1 MLACKVRT
9 STIGGEKMGNKDMEK
24 ELVMLAG
31 AVAMS
36 IMLDDFQL
44 IAQKVQELLI
54 NGERVI
60 AIMCLEQLL
69 ESSKNDRSLAHFLDK
84 HKQEFNALTKVVL
97 NELEKE
103 LRLEENEDE

>member
-1 MLACKVRT
+1 
-9 STIGGEKMGNKDMEK
+9 MGNKDMEK

-44 IAQKVQELLI
+44 IAKEVQKMLF
-54 NGERVI
+54 NCERVI
-60 AIMCLEQLL
+60 AIMCLEELL
-69 ESSKNDRSLAHFLDK
+69 ESSKNDSSLAHFLDK

-103 LRLEENEDE
+103 LRLGDKEDE

>member
-1 MLACKVRT
+1 MVACKVRT
-9 STIGGEKMGNKDMEK
+9 STIGGEEMENKDMEK

-36 IMLDDFQL
+36 IMLDDFRL
-44 IAQKVQELLI
+44 IAKKVQEMLI
-54 NGERVI
+54 NGKQVI

-103 LRLEENEDE
+103 LRLEEKEDE